1 VSEAT
6 EKGIL
11 LVGLPK
17 AGKTSFVA
25 ALWHVVKSEE
35 IEDSLRLSVLGG
47 DDTYLNQ
54 IRDEWIDYIEVVRTT
69 QQNEAIPT
77 MHLIDKTGTLKCAL
91 SIPDLSGET
100 YLSHWTDREWSD
112 KFTSAAKGASGI
124 LVFLHPNQPLEAPE
138 ITTTMRMIGLLTEEE
153 AAAEATVAQPQW
165 DPEKAAGIVQLVD
178 MLQFLKRNLNT
189 PIKIA
194 VMISAWDLV
203 KKHNATPD
211 DFIRTR
217 TPLLEQFL
225 RTNSDSFNSTV
236 FGVSALGGDL
246 ENKADTDR
254 LQNETRCASERI
266 EVVPAIPGTEHDIT
280 FPLRWVL
287 SWPEGETA

>member
-1 VSEAT
+1 VSEVT
-6 EKGIL
+6 ERGIL

-17 AGKTSFVA
+17 TGKTSFVA
-25 ALWHVVKSEE
+25 ALWHVLKSEE

-54 IRDEWIDYIEVVRTT
+54 IRDEWLDYIEVVRTT

-77 MHLIDKTGTLKCAL
+77 MHLVDKTGTLKCAL
-91 SIPDLSGET
+91 SVPDLSGET

-112 KFTSAAKGASGI
+112 KFTSAAREASGI

-138 ITTTMRMIGLLTEEE
+138 ITTTWRMLGPLTEEE
-153 AAAEATVAQPQW
+153 AASEPTAEQPHW
-165 DPEKAAGIVQLVD
+165 DPEKAAGIVQLVEV
-178 MLQFLKRNLNT
+178 LQFLKHNLRT
-189 PIKIA
+189 PLRVA
-194 VMISAWDLV
+194 VMVSAWDLV
-203 KKHNATPD
+203 KKHNATPE

-225 RTNSDSFNSTV
+225 RTNSDSFNFTV

-246 ENKADTDR
+246 ENKEDTDR
-254 LQNETRCASERI
+254 LQNETHCASERI
-266 EVVPAIPGTEHDIT
+266 EVVPAATGTKHDIT
-280 FPLRWVL
+280 RPLRWAL

>member
-1 VSEAT
+1 MSEVA
-6 EKGIL
+6 EKAIL

-35 IEDSLRLSVLGG
+35 IDDSLRLSVLGG

-54 IRDEWIDYIEVVRTT
+54 IRDEWLDYIEVVRTT

-77 MHLIDKTGTLKCAL
+77 MHLVDKTGTLRCAL
-91 SIPDLSGET
+91 SVPDLSGET

-112 KFTSAAKGASGI
+112 KFTSAAKEASGI

-138 ITTTMRMIGLLTEEE
+138 ITTTMRMIGPLTAEE
-153 AAAEATVAQPQW
+153 AAAEATAVQPQW
-165 DPEKAAGIVQLVD
+165 DPEKAAGIVQLVEV
-178 MLQFLKRNLNT
+178 LQFLKRNLKT
-189 PIKIA
+189 PLKIA
-194 VMISAWDLV
+194 VIVSAWDLI
-203 KKHNATPD
+203 KKHNATPE

-225 RTNSDSFNSTV
+225 RTNSDSFNFTV

-246 ENKADTDR
+246 ENKEDTDR
-254 LQNETRCASERI
+254 LQNETHCASERI
-266 EVVPAIPGTEHDIT
+266 QVVPSIPGKEHDIT
-280 FPLRWVL
+280 RPLRRVL